1 MGRNIQDGRK
11 NNSIE
16 GWSEIS
22 NRQLG
27 LILLTSFF
35 NKGCDGKTQVGL
47 MRQLN
52 EKTQ

>member
-22 NRQLG
+22 DDRAY
-27 LILLTSFF
+27 ITDVIF
-35 NKGCDGKTQVGL
+35 
-47 MRQLN
+47 
-52 EKTQ
+52 E